1 MGDNHYMQVSYPQEV
16 RWVAVYMSETR
27 RAASDLAAHAYRTVR
42 NDRGR
47 APNRLRLVSRG
58 QLVREGGDKAI
69 RRADA
74 DILRATDPATLS
86 HGEHPL
92 PRRDREGGS

>member
-1 MGDNHYMQVSYPQEV
+1 MGDSHYIQVSYPDEV
-16 RWVAVYMSETR
+16 RWVAVYLSETR
-27 RAASDLAAHAYRTVR
+27 RAASDLAAHAFHTVR

-47 APNRLRLVSRG
+47 APNRLRLVSPG

-74 DILRATDPATLS
+74 DILRQADPAAPS
-86 HGEHPL
+86 
-92 PRRDREGGS
+92 